1 MRNDRYQADV
11 PPYALYALLG
21 ASLIL
26 NVVMVLK
33 IDGGDSAS
41 DPVAVLTDA
50 PAQEVGSA
58 SPELAQTA
66 PATSNT
72 QARAELSPVAEAQGW
87 QVAHASV
94 EHSLARTISNAVDSD
109 ADALSAV
116 YSRLFMWDLDLR
128 RDVQK
133 GDQIWMVW
141 QPVEGEEPVVAAA
154 WYKSAKLG
162 RTLQVYRYQAPG
174 DMAPS
179 YWHPD
184 GSEAP
189 LRLKS
194 GPIEGYDQITS
205 LLKDR
210 PDHRGMD
217 FRAPVGTDVVSP
229 KAGTVTRVNWNHN
242 ANGNCIE
249 VRFPDGTNAKFL
261 HLDKLSVRAGQYVQA
276 GQLLAASGNTGHSTA
291 AHLHYELEK
300 GGKTLDPVEY
310 HSTQRREM
318 PAGALEA
325 FAVVV
330 NDMDASLGTAVASR

>member
-33 IDGGDSAS
+33 LDGGD
-41 DPVAVLTDA
+41 DA
-50 PAQEVGSA
+50 PEVAAVMDASTDEVGA
-58 SPELAQTA
+58 SPVVTPAGTPPAAQQVA
-66 PATSNT
+66 A
-72 QARAELSPVAEAQGW
+72 AELSPAVDTHGW
-87 QVAHASV
+87 HVSHAPV

-109 ADALSAV
+109 ADALAAV

-154 WYKSAKLG
+154 WYKSQKLG
-162 RTLQVYRYQAPG
+162 KTLQVYRFQAPG
-174 DMAPS
+174 DTAPS
-179 YWHPD
+179 YWHAD

-189 LRLKS
+189 LRLQG
-194 GPIEGYDQITS
+194 GPIEGYDMVTS

-229 KAGTVTRVNWNHN
+229 KAGTVTRVNWNHK
-242 ANGNCIE
+242 ANGNCVE
-249 VRFPDGTNAKFL
+249 VRFPDGTLAKFL

-291 AHLHYELEK
+291 AHLHYELQK
-300 GGKTLDPVEY
+300 NDKTVDPVDY
-310 HSTQRREM
+310 HGTQRREL
-318 PAGALEA
+318 PAAAQDA
-325 FAVVV
+325 FAAVV
-330 NDMDASLGTAVASR
+330 NDMDTKLGTAVASR

>member
-33 IDGGDSAS
+33 LEGGD
-41 DPVAVLTDA
+41 
-50 PAQEVGSA
+50 E
-58 SPELAQTA
+58 A
-66 PATSNT
+66 PATVAAVTDVPVEDAGAFAPAAPAS
-72 QARAELSPVAEAQGW
+72 ALPVVAAAEVELAPVADSQGW

-94 EHSLARTISNAVDSD
+94 EHSLARTMSNAVDSD

-133 GDQIWMVW
+133 GDQIWLVW

-154 WYKSAKLG
+154 WYKSQKLG
-162 RTLQVYRYQAPG
+162 KTLQVYRYHAPG
-174 DMAPS
+174 DAAPS

-189 LRLKS
+189 LRLQG

-229 KAGTVTRVNWNHN
+229 KAGTVTRVNWNHG
-242 ANGNCIE
+242 ANGNCVE
-249 VRFPDGTNAKFL
+249 VRFPDGTHAKFL

-300 GGKTLDPVEY
+300 SGKTVDPVDY
-310 HSTQRREM
+310 HGTHRRSL
-318 PAGALEA
+318 PAGGQEGLAA
-325 FAVVV
+325 VV
-330 NDMDASLGTAVASR
+330 NDMDARLGTAVASR

>member
-33 IDGGDSAS
+33 LDGGDDAQE
-41 DPVAVLTDA
+41 VAAVMDA
-50 PAQEVGSA
+50 PAVEAGA
-58 SPELAQTA
+58 SPAVA
-66 PATSNT
+66 PAAATPEA
-72 QARAELSPVAEAQGW
+72 QQLAAAELSPAVAAQGW
-87 QVAHASV
+87 QVSHAPV

-109 ADALSAV
+109 ADAVAAV

-154 WYKSAKLG
+154 WYKSQKLG
-162 RTLQVYRYQAPG
+162 KTLQVYRFQAPG
-174 DMAPS
+174 DVAPS
-179 YWHPD
+179 YWHAD

-189 LRLKS
+189 LRLQG
-194 GPIEGYDQITS
+194 GPIEGYDMVTS

-229 KAGTVTRVNWNHN
+229 KAGTVTRVNWNHK
-242 ANGNCIE
+242 ANGNCVE
-249 VRFPDGTNAKFL
+249 VRFPDGTLAKFL

-291 AHLHYELEK
+291 AHLHYELQK
-300 GGKTLDPVEY
+300 NDKTIDPVDY
-310 HSTQRREM
+310 HGTMRREL
-318 PAGALEA
+318 PAGAQEA
-325 FAVVV
+325 FAAVV
-330 NDMDASLGTAVASR
+330 NDMDIQLGTAVASR

>member
-33 IDGGDSAS
+33 LEGGDEAPAS
-41 DPVAVLTDA
+41 VAAVTDA
-50 PAQEVGSA
+50 PVQDAGASA
-58 SPELAQTA
+58 PAAPTVQPVAAAAELELA
-66 PATSNT
+66 
-72 QARAELSPVAEAQGW
+72 PVADAQGW

-94 EHSLARTISNAVDSD
+94 EHSLARTLSNAVDSD

-133 GDQIWMVW
+133 GDQIWLVW

-154 WYKSAKLG
+154 WYKSQKLG
-162 RTLQVYRYQAPG
+162 KTLQVYRYQAPG
-174 DMAPS
+174 DAAPS
-179 YWHPD
+179 YWHAD

-189 LRLKS
+189 LRLQS

-210 PDHRGMD
+210 PDHR
-217 FRAPVGTDVVSP
+217 
-229 KAGTVTRVNWNHN
+229 
-242 ANGNCIE
+242 
-249 VRFPDGTNAKFL
+249 
-261 HLDKLSVRAGQYVQA
+261 LS
-276 GQLLAASGNTGHSTA
+276 LIHI
-291 AHLHYELEK
+291 
-300 GGKTLDPVEY
+300 
-310 HSTQRREM
+310 
-318 PAGALEA
+318 
-325 FAVVV
+325 
-330 NDMDASLGTAVASR
+330 